1 MITLGKA
8 TRQLVVFPKADNELE
23 ESEHRETH
31 EMTSI
36 ILLGCGRGR
45 VGLMAK
51 DRIEDHRAWIHTQE
65 PRQ

>member
-36 ILLGCGRGR
+36 ILLGVWQR
-45 VGLMAK
+45 K
-51 DRIEDHRAWIHTQE
+51 SRADGKGQN
-65 PRQ
+65 